1 MNLNNR
7 ITLFV
12 KLGRFFSDYINN
24 NLESL
29 EKNKFDKAI
38 NESILH
44 NSFFSK
50 KNILKSLL
58 SWSNVLTKKSIDNF
72 LSNYL
77 IKIKKREKKIAI
89 VMAGNIPLVGFHD
102 FFCVIL
108 SGNFAVIKLSSKDS
122 HLFKFILRFLVKE
135 NPDFSTKFDVVE
147 NKLQI
152 FDAVIATG
160 NNISANQFELYFK
173 KYPKII
179 RRNRHSI
186 AILNGNET
194 KKEIELLANDIFY
207 YYGLGCRN
215 VSKIFIP
222 NNYNLDILFK
232 SFVLWNE
239 VINKNSYANN
249 YNYYRAIYLL
259 NKEVFFDNGF
269 VLLKESE
276 KIGSPVGT
284 IYFEYYKSENQ
295 IKEMIKKNNEKIQ
308 CIVSNNNYRKTI
320 KFGETQMPN
329 LNDFADDIDTFNFL
343 LKLN

>member
-77 IKIKKREKKIAI
+77 IKIKKREKKVAI
-89 VMAGNIPLVGFHD
+89 IMAGNIPLVGFHD

-215 VSKIFIP
+215 ISKIFIP
-222 NNYNLDILFK
+222 KNYNLDILFK

-308 CIVSNNNYRKTI
+308 CIVSNNNYQKTI

>member
-1 MNLNNR
+1 
-7 ITLFV
+7 
-12 KLGRFFSDYINN
+12 
-24 NLESL
+24 
-29 EKNKFDKAI
+29 
-38 NESILH
+38 
-44 NSFFSK
+44 
-50 KNILKSLL
+50 
-58 SWSNVLTKKSIDNF
+58 
-72 LSNYL
+72 
-77 IKIKKREKKIAI
+77 
-89 VMAGNIPLVGFHD
+89 MAGNIPLVGFHD

-108 SGNFAVIKLSSKDS
+108 SGNFAIIKLSSKDS
-122 HLFKFILRFLVKE
+122 HLFKFILSFLVKE
-135 NPDFSTKFDVVE
+135 NPDFSTKFDIVE
-147 NKLQI
+147 NKLEI

-239 VINKNSYANN
+239 VINKNSYSNN

-284 IYFEYYKSENQ
+284 IYFEYYKSDNQ
-295 IKEMIKKNNEKIQ
+295 IKKMIKKNNEKIQ
-308 CIVSNNNYRKTI
+308 CIVSNNNYPKTI

>member
-72 LSNYL
+72 LSNYM

-122 HLFKFILRFLVKE
+122 HLFKFILSFLVKE

>member
-29 EKNKFDKAI
+29 ERNKFDKAI

-89 VMAGNIPLVGFHD
+89 IMAGNIPLVGFHD

-108 SGNFAVIKLSSKDS
+108 SGNFAIIKLSSKDS
-122 HLFKFILRFLVKE
+122 HLFKFILSFLVRE
-135 NPDFSTKFDVVE
+135 NPDFSTKFDIVE
-147 NKLQI
+147 NKLKI

-179 RRNRHSI
+179 RKNRHSI

-239 VINKNSYANN
+239 VINKNSYSNN

-284 IYFEYYKSENQ
+284 IYFEYYKSDNQ

-308 CIVSNNNYRKTI
+308 CIVSNNNYPKTI

>member
-58 SWSNVLTKKSIDNF
+58 SWSNVLTKKSINNF

-89 VMAGNIPLVGFHD
+89 IMAGNIPLVGFHD

-108 SGNFAVIKLSSKDS
+108 SGNFAIIKLSSKDS
-122 HLFKFILRFLVKE
+122 HLFKFILSFLVKE
-135 NPDFSTKFDVVE
+135 NPDFSKKFDIVE
-147 NKLQI
+147 NKLQT

-160 NNISANQFELYFK
+160 NNFSANQFELYFK

-179 RRNRHSI
+179 RKNRHSI

-284 IYFEYYKSENQ
+284 IYFEYYKSDNQ

-308 CIVSNNNYRKTI
+308 CIVSNNNYPKTI
-320 KFGETQMPN
+320 KSGETQMAN

>member
-58 SWSNVLTKKSIDNF
+58 SWSNVLTKKSIDDF

-77 IKIKKREKKIAI
+77 IKNKKREKKIAI
-89 VMAGNIPLVGFHD
+89 IMAGNIPLVGFHD
-102 FFCVIL
+102 FFCVII

-122 HLFKFILRFLVKE
+122 HLFKFILSFLVKE
-135 NPDFSTKFDVVE
+135 NPDFDTKFDVVE
-147 NKLQI
+147 SKLEI

-179 RRNRHSI
+179 RKNRHSI

-239 VINKNSYANN
+239 VINKNSYSNN

-284 IYFEYYKSENQ
+284 IYFEYYKSDNQ

-308 CIVSNNNYRKTI
+308 CIVSNNNYPKTI

>member
-89 VMAGNIPLVGFHD
+89 IMAGNIPLVGFHD

-108 SGNFAVIKLSSKDS
+108 SGNFAIIKLSSKDS
-122 HLFKFILRFLVKE
+122 HLFKFILSFLVKE

-147 NKLQI
+147 NKLKI

-160 NNISANQFELYFK
+160 NNISASQFELYFK

-239 VINKNSYANN
+239 VINKNSYSNN

-284 IYFEYYKSENQ
+284 IYFEYYKSDNQ

-308 CIVSNNNYRKTI
+308 CIVSNNNYPKTI

>member
-58 SWSNVLTKKSIDNF
+58 SWSNVLTKKSIHNF

-89 VMAGNIPLVGFHD
+89 IMAGNIPLVGFHD
-102 FFCVIL
+102 FFCVII
-108 SGNFAVIKLSSKDS
+108 SGNFAMIKLSSKDS
-122 HLFKFILRFLVKE
+122 HLFKFILSFLVKE

-160 NNISANQFELYFK
+160 NNISANQFEFYFK

-179 RRNRHSI
+179 RKNRHSI

-284 IYFEYYKSENQ
+284 IYFEYYKSDNQ

-308 CIVSNNNYRKTI
+308 CIVSNNNYPKTI

>member
-29 EKNKFDKAI
+29 ERNKFDKAI

-58 SWSNVLTKKSIDNF
+58 SWSNVLTKKSIHNF

-89 VMAGNIPLVGFHD
+89 IMAGNIPLVGFHD
-102 FFCVIL
+102 FFCVII
-108 SGNFAVIKLSSKDS
+108 SGNFAIIKLSSKDS
-122 HLFKFILRFLVKE
+122 HLFKFILSFLVKE

-179 RRNRHSI
+179 RKNRHSI

-239 VINKNSYANN
+239 VINKNSYSNN

-284 IYFEYYKSENQ
+284 IYFEYYKSDNQ

-308 CIVSNNNYRKTI
+308 CIVSNNNYPKTI

>member
-58 SWSNVLTKKSIDNF
+58 SWSNVLTKKSIDDF

-77 IKIKKREKKIAI
+77 IKNKKREKKIAI
-89 VMAGNIPLVGFHD
+89 IMAGNIPLVGFHD
-102 FFCVIL
+102 FFCVII

-122 HLFKFILRFLVKE
+122 HLFKFILSFLVKE
-135 NPDFSTKFDVVE
+135 NPDFDTKFDVVE
-147 NKLQI
+147 SKLEI

-232 SFVLWNE
+232 SFVLWDE

-284 IYFEYYKSENQ
+284 IYFEYYKSDNQ

-308 CIVSNNNYRKTI
+308 CIVSNNNYPKTI
-320 KFGETQMPN
+320 KFGETQIPN

>member
-24 NLESL
+24 NLESS
-29 EKNKFDKAI
+29 ERNKFDKAI

-58 SWSNVLTKKSIDNF
+58 SWSNVLTKKSIDDF

-77 IKIKKREKKIAI
+77 IKNKKREKKIAI
-89 VMAGNIPLVGFHD
+89 RMAGNIPLVGFHD
-102 FFCVIL
+102 FFCVII

-122 HLFKFILRFLVKE
+122 HLFKFILSFLVKE
-135 NPDFSTKFDVVE
+135 NPDFDTKFDVVE
-147 NKLQI
+147 SKLEI

-284 IYFEYYKSENQ
+284 IYFEYYKSDNQ

-308 CIVSNNNYRKTI
+308 CIVSNNNYPKTI

-329 LNDFADDIDTFNFL
+329 LSDFADNIDTFNFL

>member
-1 MNLNNR
+1 LNLNNR

-29 EKNKFDKAI
+29 ERNKFDKAI

-89 VMAGNIPLVGFHD
+89 IMAGNIPLVGFHD
-102 FFCVIL
+102 FFCVII
-108 SGNFAVIKLSSKDS
+108 SGNFAIIKLSSKDS
-122 HLFKFILRFLVKE
+122 HLFKFILSFLVKE

-179 RRNRHSI
+179 RKNRHSI

-239 VINKNSYANN
+239 VINKNSYSNN

-284 IYFEYYKSENQ
+284 IYFEYYKSDNQ

-308 CIVSNNNYRKTI
+308 CIVSNNNYPKTI

>member
-29 EKNKFDKAI
+29 ERNKFDKAI

-58 SWSNVLTKKSIDNF
+58 SWSNVLTKKSIHNF

-89 VMAGNIPLVGFHD
+89 IMAGNIPLVGFHD
-102 FFCVIL
+102 FFCVII

-122 HLFKFILRFLVKE
+122 HLFKFILSFLVKE

-239 VINKNSYANN
+239 VINKNSYSNN

-284 IYFEYYKSENQ
+284 IYFEYYKSDNQ

-308 CIVSNNNYRKTI
+308 CIVSNNNYPKTI

>member
-58 SWSNVLTKKSIDNF
+58 SWSNVLTKKSIDDF

-77 IKIKKREKKIAI
+77 IKNKKREKKIAI
-89 VMAGNIPLVGFHD
+89 IMAGNIPLVGFHD
-102 FFCVIL
+102 FFCVII

-122 HLFKFILRFLVKE
+122 HLFKFILSFLVKE

-239 VINKNSYANN
+239 VINKNSYSNN

-284 IYFEYYKSENQ
+284 IYFEYYKSDNQ

-308 CIVSNNNYRKTI
+308 CIVSNNNYPKTI

>member
-29 EKNKFDKAI
+29 ERNKFDKAI

-58 SWSNVLTKKSIDNF
+58 SWSNVLTKKSIDDF

-77 IKIKKREKKIAI
+77 IKNKKREKKIAI
-89 VMAGNIPLVGFHD
+89 IMAGNIPLVGFHD
-102 FFCVIL
+102 FFCVII

-122 HLFKFILRFLVKE
+122 HLFKFILSFLVKE
-135 NPDFSTKFDVVE
+135 NPDFSTKIDVVE

-179 RRNRHSI
+179 RKNRHSI

-239 VINKNSYANN
+239 VINKNSYSNN

-284 IYFEYYKSENQ
+284 IYFEYYKSDNQ

-308 CIVSNNNYRKTI
+308 CIVSNNNYPKTI

>member
-38 NESILH
+38 DESILH

-58 SWSNVLTKKSIDNF
+58 SWSNVLTKKSIHNF

-89 VMAGNIPLVGFHD
+89 IMAGNIPLVGFHD
-102 FFCVIL
+102 FFCVII
-108 SGNFAVIKLSSKDS
+108 SGNFAIIKLSSKDS
-122 HLFKFILRFLVKE
+122 HLFKFILSFLVKE

-179 RRNRHSI
+179 RKNRHSI

-194 KKEIELLANDIFY
+194 KNEIELLANDIFY

-239 VINKNSYANN
+239 VINKNSYSNN

-284 IYFEYYKSENQ
+284 IYFEYYKSDNQ

-308 CIVSNNNYRKTI
+308 CIVSNNNYPKTI

>member
-24 NLESL
+24 NLESM
-29 EKNKFDKAI
+29 ERNKFDKAI

-89 VMAGNIPLVGFHD
+89 IMAGNIPLVGFHD

-108 SGNFAVIKLSSKDS
+108 SGNFAIIKLSSKDS
-122 HLFKFILRFLVKE
+122 HLFKFILSFLVRE
-135 NPDFSTKFDVVE
+135 NPDFSTKFDFVE
-147 NKLQI
+147 NKLKI

-160 NNISANQFELYFK
+160 NNISASQFELYFK

-239 VINKNSYANN
+239 VINKNSYSNN

-284 IYFEYYKSENQ
+284 IYFEYYKSDNQ

-308 CIVSNNNYRKTI
+308 CIVSNNNYPKTI

>member
-72 LSNYL
+72 LSNYI

-308 CIVSNNNYRKTI
+308 CIVSNNNYQKTI

>member
-29 EKNKFDKAI
+29 ERNKFDKAI

-89 VMAGNIPLVGFHD
+89 IMAGNIPLVGFHD
-102 FFCVIL
+102 FFCVII
-108 SGNFAVIKLSSKDS
+108 SGNFAIIKLSSKDS
-122 HLFKFILRFLVKE
+122 HLFKFILSFLVKE

-179 RRNRHSI
+179 RKNRHSI

-239 VINKNSYANN
+239 VINKNSYSNN

-284 IYFEYYKSENQ
+284 IYFEYYKSDNQ

-308 CIVSNNNYRKTI
+308 CIVSNNNYPKTI

>member
-58 SWSNVLTKKSIDNF
+58 SWSNVLTKKSIDDF

-77 IKIKKREKKIAI
+77 IKNKKREKKIAI
-89 VMAGNIPLVGFHD
+89 IMAGNIPLVGFHD
-102 FFCVIL
+102 FFCVII

-122 HLFKFILRFLVKE
+122 YLFKFILSFLVKE
-135 NPDFSTKFDVVE
+135 NPDFDTKFDVVE
-147 NKLQI
+147 SKLEI

-284 IYFEYYKSENQ
+284 IYFEYYKSDNQ

-308 CIVSNNNYRKTI
+308 CIVSNNNYPKTI

>member
-77 IKIKKREKKIAI
+77 IKIKKREKKVAI
-89 VMAGNIPLVGFHD
+89 IMAGNIPLVGFHD

-122 HLFKFILRFLVKE
+122 HLFKFILRFLVNE

-284 IYFEYYKSENQ
+284 IYFEYYKSDNQ